1 MSDLLSG
8 PLIFDKKSRLFHCS
22 TTLKWDFARLSY
34 LILLCFFI
42 FYDIEFSFLP
52 FLTSARLA
60 VILLLITSFFNI
72 NLNKSFL
79 LGLFIF
85 LICFI
90 YSFLQFL
97 FVGDSTQSI
106 RIFWFIVL
114 GWIVPLLFIYS
125 SFRFF
130 EFSFSVFIAGLIQS
144 VLVLVMFFN
153 YDFRV
158 FTLQLINTSTNIS
171 ETEILQR
178 AFGFTSLTGS
188 SLSIVQALTFF
199 SGLLFL
205 RISPKLKFWPMVL
218 FWLSML
224 CILFSMVLIG
234 RTGLLISLFALFVYF
249 ILYQS
254 WVLNLSIILFLAFLI
269 SVFDFI
275 QLFTSLTSDLV
286 GFNSDWFVDWIREGF
301 SFRSNSTVEQ
311 LKEMYVP
318 PLSFKTLLGTGRVI
332 SENGLTN
339 ASLNDSG
346 YVQTYFSLGLFM
358 SVLFYVSFLFLS
370 FYRWL
375 LGERNIFI
383 LFLLVILFLIEY
395 KEPFIFKYAFPCF
408 LTTILLFNYKHE
420 AN

>member
-1 MSDLLSG
+1 M
-8 PLIFDKKSRLFHCS
+8 
-22 TTLKWDFARLSY
+22 
-34 LILLCFFI
+34 
-42 FYDIEFSFLP
+42 
-52 FLTSARLA
+52 
-60 VILLLITSFFNI
+60 
-72 NLNKSFL
+72 
-79 LGLFIF
+79 
-85 LICFI
+85 
-90 YSFLQFL
+90 
-97 FVGDSTQSI
+97 
-106 RIFWFIVL
+106 
-114 GWIVPLLFIYS
+114 
-125 SFRFF
+125 
-130 EFSFSVFIAGLIQS
+130 
-144 VLVLVMFFN
+144 
-153 YDFRV
+153 
-158 FTLQLINTSTNIS
+158 
-171 ETEILQR
+171 
-178 AFGFTSLTGS
+178 
-188 SLSIVQALTFF
+188 
-199 SGLLFL
+199 
-205 RISPKLKFWPMVL
+205 
-218 FWLSML
+218 
-224 CILFSMVLIG
+224 
-234 RTGLLISLFALFVYF
+234 
-249 ILYQS
+249 
-254 WVLNLSIILFLAFLI
+254 
-269 SVFDFI
+269 
-275 QLFTSLTSDLV
+275 V